1 MTLQDAT
8 PRSPLLR
15 RRSTPFVPEAGP
27 WDGDAPRLR
36 QGIVARPRLLRRL
49 LAADAPIV
57 MIVAPAGYGKTTLLA
72 EWAMR
77 DPRPFAWLS
86 VEALDRAADGA
97 VAALAGLVEDVGA
110 CRTRHVIVLDDT
122 HHLAGD
128 LSMRRI
134 TDLACRLPGG
144 SCVAVA
150 SRRRLAVPLARL
162 RGHRLLV
169 ELAARDLAMTRL
181 EAAMLLHAAG
191 VRLDAGQVDR
201 LVALTEGW
209 PVGLYLAALSI
220 QEQDG
225 SPEAIDELSGSDRL
239 LATYIRD
246 EVLRDLTEDELVF
259 LRRAAVLTRLSAP
272 LCDAVLETRDAAAVL
287 ARLTRGDIPI
297 EPVDRSD
304 SRFRCHRLLA
314 QMLRADLIRDEP
326 ELEPV
331 LHHRAADWHTRNG
344 EVREA
349 LRHAVACR
357 DGARAGPL
365 LWSVAPAWAAR
376 GSAPEIGECL
386 EPFSPAEMRAHPA
399 LALAAAIQ
407 HLAEGRRDEAEH
419 WARVAE
425 RAPTLAD
432 EGAEIA
438 AGLAMIRAC
447 LACYGTTQMGQD
459 AALAC
464 TVAPLDGS
472 WQSVGRLLRAVA
484 DQLAGEPETAQQC
497 LEEGARLA
505 GAEAPIVAA
514 LCHAQIALLAVHRDD
529 WQEAAA
535 RAEQARAALED
546 VPVTAAGHA
555 LVLAVSA
562 WTAAHSGDVFNARR
576 AADTAFQLL
585 ETLGSF
591 VPWYMAEARIALARA
606 EIRLSNGDRARV
618 LLTRAAHDQGRAGD
632 SRVLGEWLHLAWER
646 ADALAAGA
654 TGRGPAL
661 TKAELRVLRLLPSH
675 LSLREIGSRLYVST
689 STIKTQTLAVYRKLD
704 VSCRSDAVARGRATG
719 LIDG

>member
-8 PRSPLLR
+8 EPSPLLR
-15 RRSTPFVPEAGP
+15 RRSTPFVPVAGP
-27 WDGDAPRLR
+27 WDGDAPRL
-36 QGIVARPRLLRRL
+36 GPGTVARPRLVRRL

-86 VEALDRAADGA
+86 VEALDRVPDGA
-97 VAALAGLVEDVGA
+97 VTALAGLVEDVGA
-110 CRTRHVIVLDDT
+110 CLTPHVIVLDDT

-128 LSMRRI
+128 LSMRRV

-144 SCVAVA
+144 SCVAIA
-150 SRRRLAVPLARL
+150 SRRRLAVPLARH

-169 ELAARDLAMTRL
+169 ELAGRDLAMTRF
-181 EAAMLLHAAG
+181 EAAMLLDSAG
-191 VRLDAGQVDR
+191 VRLEAVQVDR
-201 LVALTEGW
+201 LVAVTEGW

-220 QEQDG
+220 LEQDG
-225 SPEAIDELSGSDRL
+225 SPEAVDQLSGSDRL
-239 LATYIRD
+239 LAAYIRD
-246 EVLRDLTEDELVF
+246 EVLRDLTDDELAF
-259 LRRAAVLTRLSAP
+259 LRRTAVLTRLSAP
-272 LCDAVLETRDAAAVL
+272 LCDAVLQTRDSAAVL

-304 SRFRCHRLLA
+304 SRFRCHRLMA
-314 QMLRADLIRDEP
+314 QMLSAELTRDEP
-326 ELEPV
+326 ELVPV
-331 LHHRAADWHTRNG
+331 LHGRAADWHARKG

-365 LWSVAPAWAAR
+365 LWSVAPGWAAL
-376 GSAPEIGECL
+376 GSGPAIRECL

-399 LALAAAIQ
+399 LALAAAIY

-419 WARVAE
+419 WAEVAE
-425 RAPTLAD
+425 RADLAD
-432 EGAEIA
+432 GAEEIA
-438 AGLAMIRAC
+438 AGLALIRAC
-447 LACYGTTQMGQD
+447 LAGSGTTQMGQD
-459 AALAC
+459 AARAC
-464 TVAPLDGS
+464 TIAPLDAS
-472 WQSVGRLLRAVA
+472 WQSAGRLLRGVA
-484 DQLAGEPETAQQC
+484 DQLAGEPDTARQW

-514 LCHAQIALLAVHRDD
+514 LCHAQLALLAGHHED
-529 WQEAAA
+529 WQDGAA
-535 RAEQARAALED
+535 RAERARAALKD
-546 VPVTAAGHA
+546 VPVTATGHA

-562 WTAAHSGDVFNARR
+562 LTAAHSGDVFHARR
-576 AADTAFQLL
+576 AADTAFRLL
-585 ETLGSF
+585 ETLGGF
-591 VPWYMAEARIALARA
+591 VPWYMVEAHIALARA
-606 EIRLSNGDRARV
+606 EIRLSNGDRARL
-618 LLTRAAHDQGRAGD
+618 LLTRAASDQGRAGD
-632 SRVLGEWLHLAWER
+632 SPVLGEWLHLAWER

-704 VSCRSDAVARGRATG
+704 VSCRSDAVARGRAAG